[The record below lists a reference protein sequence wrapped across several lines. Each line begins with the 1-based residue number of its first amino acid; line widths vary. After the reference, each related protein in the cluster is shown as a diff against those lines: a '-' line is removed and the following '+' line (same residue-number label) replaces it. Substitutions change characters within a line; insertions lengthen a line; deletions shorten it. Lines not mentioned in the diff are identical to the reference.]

1 MAQSSDN
8 PIYAEDSV
16 VGAGKAQRGG
26 NWPKPGD
33 EGFVHPDG
41 TPQSARQ
48 LIENRQ
54 AALNREA
61 AGSQVH
67 GAPAQGGV
75 QGAPVPVM
83 DETDMAKARREHT
96 EYVREGL
103 ADLGTDTSDDTA
115 TTSGKHEA
123 TAPAPAKS
131 ADTKSA
137 S

>member
-1 MAQSSDN
+1 MAQSSDAIFN
-8 PIYAEDSV
+8 DGSV
-16 VGAGKAQRGG
+16 VETGKAQRGG
-26 NWPKPGD
+26 DWPKPGE

-54 AALNREA
+54 AAANREA

-75 QGAPVPVM
+75 QSVPVPAV
-83 DETDMAKARREHT
+83 DESDLTEARREHT
-96 EYVREGL
+96 EWVREGL
-103 ADLGTDTSDDTA
+103 ADLVAATEADTSTL
-115 TTSGKHEA
+115 GKHEA
-123 TAPAPAKS
+123 STPTKS
-131 ADTKSA
+131 ADTKSV

>member
-26 NWPKPGD
+26 NWPKPGE

-54 AALNREA
+54 AAANREA
-61 AGSQVH
+61 AGSQIH

-75 QGAPVPVM
+75 QGAPVTAM

-96 EYVREGL
+96 QWVREGL
-103 ADLGTDTSDDTA
+103 ADLGADTSDDTA
-115 TTSGKHEA
+115 TASGRHEA
-123 TAPAPAKS
+123 TTPTSAKS
-131 ADTKSA
+131 TDSKGS
-137 S
+137 